1 MSVLHGKTTRTVSVL
16 HGKTTRTVSVV
27 HRKTTRTV
35 SVLHGNSTER
45 VVNVW
50 LSFLSINF
58 ICCFFAA
65 QHIETQ

>member
-27 HRKTTRTV
+27 HGKTTRTV
-35 SVLHGNSTER
+35 SVLHGNSTVR